1 MGASGSHHLLF
12 LFPKFV
18 IFAGNIPSNNTMFNS
33 YRSFIPKVSSLFV
46 LTLLFW
52 GGWILA
58 FLVLILIGLMWKSIT
73 DYPSL
78 ELIIMYTF
86 AFGLPM
92 HYAHVRAKKNEKE
105 PDCVRIPVDAPDYG
119 KYGAPVWW
127 IGSITAGIMLVLLAL
142 WLTSYIP
149 ANDTMGSYSVL
160 VDSLQLSTL
169 DIIISEL
176 VYAPLFTTWFVCVAC
191 VRGLTGNGF
200 AFPLS
205 LVAAVIGLFLIDLD
219 YASLLFTVA
228 QVVCVG
234 FVYRKTCSVRLSY
247 VTMLVMC
254 GLECLN
260 LINHFIY

>member
-1 MGASGSHHLLF
+1 
-12 LFPKFV
+12 
-18 IFAGNIPSNNTMFNS
+18 MFNS

-58 FLVLILIGLMWKSIT
+58 FLIIIIIGLMWKSIT

-78 ELIIMYTF
+78 ELVITYTF

-92 HYAHVRAKKNEKE
+92 HYSCVRAKKNERN
-105 PDCVRIPVDAPDYG
+105 PDCAKIPVDSPDYG
-119 KYGAPVWW
+119 KYGAAVWW
-127 IGSITAGIMLVLLAL
+127 TGSIVAGAFLVLLAL
-142 WLTSYIP
+142 WLTSFIP
-149 ANDTMGSYSVL
+149 SNDTMGSYSVL
-160 VDSLQLSTL
+160 VDSLELSTL

-176 VYAPLFTTWFVCVAC
+176 VYAPIFTTWFVCVAC

-219 YASLLFTVA
+219 YASLLFTIA

-234 FVYRKTCSVRLSY
+234 IIYKKTCSIKLSY
-247 VTMLVMC
+247 ATIFVMC
-254 GLECLN
+254 GMECLN
-260 LINHFIY
+260 LINHFIF